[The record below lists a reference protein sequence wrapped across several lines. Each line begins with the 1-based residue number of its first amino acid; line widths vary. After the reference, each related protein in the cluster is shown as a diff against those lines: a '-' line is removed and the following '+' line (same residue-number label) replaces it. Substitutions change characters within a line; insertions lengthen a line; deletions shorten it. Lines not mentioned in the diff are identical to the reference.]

1 MSKRAGEEFDSY
13 SGKVGEADTDGV
25 DTAYRLLADH
35 MRMISVTNA
44 PGSQLGPGHEGREYF
59 LKCADKL
66 AVQYC
71 HKVLEILEQDRYA
84 VIVFTSLLDSDLC
97 PELGGY
103 RKKDQIEEDEV
114 MIYPKTIREKK
125 RKKGATSV
133 VWYATRII
141 EFLGR
146 RTPIVLKN
154 KNTRCSLVALCNVL
168 LLGEKITL
176 NLDIKKVSEGHL
188 IYLVQ
193 SYLLYGN
200 TQMQLEQNLELS
212 EFNKQVLGV
221 LPKLPGS
228 LYFDVKFASSC
239 GFEQTLETALFG
251 CLGVPLH
258 HGWMVDRQDVELGSS
273 IHRSCYFRLAVTLA
287 MYESLLPEHQK
298 YDVGCKDDMFYSA
311 LAFSSAEPEE
321 LTGCARISTFLRGP
335 QLTPYG
341 FSSLKND
348 LEERQPSLLLWNET
362 LLTVSKVED
371 QIYVLLNDISLLSTH
386 TDAVWER
393 LREGNDDGY
402 FVDRNFMPT
411 NSLIQSILPLTKNE
425 RKTWKKKAEMG
436 LKGRLLPKEKEEDRN
451 DDKKED
457 RNEDRDYEKNE
468 EKDDEKNE
476 EKDDE
481 KTEEKDDGKTEEK
494 GDGKAE
500 EEDEN
505 IQEKAIISGMRGNLN
520 MRPIDFF
527 GRSTHIIHQ
536 INDGPCALI
545 AAYSPEI
552 RRQIWDV
559 APKLAEGFD
568 MNVVF
573 NRTDG
578 FTVTPEWLLLDCLDL
593 NIRHGW
599 IPNVDLLPG
608 PEVPEVSYERLTLK
622 SLEPGCPDAE
632 TIKNFLNGHQLT
644 LIGLVS
650 LLEDLGENIPCILY
664 CHYHYSTIVKVNG
677 VIYSLVININYLRT
691 PAVWQ
696 MLEVNGGGVY
706 LDSKFRPIY
715 MWLDAA
721 PSGSFSVPETSTS
734 EASTSFM
741 KPDSEGITSHG
752 DRLGLDSFTQLHSG
766 PDTAPLRDNLHASW
780 FVPKIRTRR
789 SCTNSMRP
797 YIDKDMSNEKSVP
810 GPQIVPGTREIS
822 LEEFVLIPGNE
833 FSKSRTI
840 FAGGTS
846 LNVAD
851 TTRTGRVL
859 GLDFDLSTIYV
870 VDGVRAEIRAPYCEK
885 FCEKAKFND
894 YFSYIC
900 NIVELFKI
908 EGIGLPAFFTQLV
921 RLLSDPPLRPSGC
934 NIAQLEGYR
943 RRLHG
948 FWDCVLTT
956 LALRSSSARSGLFNG
971 IRRIRRSAPL
981 RVRSKLR
988 EILARHPVLKKV
1000 LGYIPGDG
1008 SDEEAKEKEPED
1020 KKFGFFTPDSSE
1032 EAKEKE
1038 PEDQKFGLFT
1048 LNEHAKSK
1056 EDLELE
1062 WRKGVVKEPFN
1073 KLSELELLTSHYLED
1088 ELPVILEALL

>member
-1 MSKRAGEEFDSY
+1 MVK
-13 SGKVGEADTDGV
+13 
-25 DTAYRLLADH
+25 
-35 MRMISVTNA
+35 
-44 PGSQLGPGHEGREYF
+44 
-59 LKCADKL
+59 
-66 AVQYC
+66 
-71 HKVLEILEQDRYA
+71 
-84 VIVFTSLLDSDLC
+84 
-97 PELGGY
+97 
-103 RKKDQIEEDEV
+103 
-114 MIYPKTIREKK
+114 KK

-228 LYFDVKFASSC
+228 LYFDVKYASSC

-273 IHRSCYFRLAVTLA
+273 IHRSSYFRLAVTLA

-298 YDVGCKDDMFYSA
+298 YDVGCKYDMFYSA

-321 LTGCARISTFLRGP
+321 LTSCARISTFLRGP

-402 FVDRNFMPT
+402 FVDCNFMPT

-545 AAYSPEI
+545 AICNILLLKGDIFFERDETVVSMDYLLNLVFTLIRESAKMQAYSPEI

-573 NRTDG
+573 NRWVYDDTRMVASG
-578 FTVTPEWLLLDCLDL
+578 LL
-593 NIRHGW
+593 G
-599 IPNVDLLPG
+599 
-608 PEVPEVSYERLTLK
+608 S
-622 SLEPGCPDAE
+622 
-632 TIKNFLNGHQLT
+632 Q
-644 LIGLVS
+644 
-650 LLEDLGENIPCILY
+650 
-664 CHYHYSTIVKVNG
+664 YS
-677 VIYSLVININYLRT
+677 
-691 PAVWQ
+691 AW
-696 MLEVNGGGVY
+696 
-706 LDSKFRPIY
+706 LDSQC
-715 MWLDAA
+715 
-721 PSGSFSVPETSTS
+721 G
-734 EASTSFM
+734 
-741 KPDSEGITSHG
+741 
-752 DRLGLDSFTQLHSG
+752 
-766 PDTAPLRDNLHASW
+766 
-780 FVPKIRTRR
+780 FVART
-789 SCTNSMRP
+789 
-797 YIDKDMSNEKSVP
+797 
-810 GPQIVPGTREIS
+810 
-822 LEEFVLIPGNE
+822 
-833 FSKSRTI
+833 
-840 FAGGTS
+840 
-846 LNVAD
+846 
-851 TTRTGRVL
+851 
-859 GLDFDLSTIYV
+859 
-870 VDGVRAEIRAPYCEK
+870 
-885 FCEKAKFND
+885 
-894 YFSYIC
+894 
-900 NIVELFKI
+900 
-908 EGIGLPAFFTQLV
+908 
-921 RLLSDPPLRPSGC
+921 
-934 NIAQLEGYR
+934 
-943 RRLHG
+943 
-948 FWDCVLTT
+948 
-956 LALRSSSARSGLFNG
+956 
-971 IRRIRRSAPL
+971 
-981 RVRSKLR
+981 
-988 EILARHPVLKKV
+988 
-1000 LGYIPGDG
+1000 
-1008 SDEEAKEKEPED
+1008 
-1020 KKFGFFTPDSSE
+1020 
-1032 EAKEKE
+1032 
-1038 PEDQKFGLFT
+1038 
-1048 LNEHAKSK
+1048 
-1056 EDLELE
+1056 
-1062 WRKGVVKEPFN
+1062 
-1073 KLSELELLTSHYLED
+1073 
-1088 ELPVILEALL
+1088 